1 MSFYVAKTQFYDE
14 LNNGKLITERRLT
27 AANNFQDAFAI
38 IIDYYGED
46 VIESITL
53 ELVGVDSSIELFDDE
68 FVKGG
73 RM

>member
-1 MSFYVAKTQFYDE
+1 MSFYVAKTQYYDVE
-14 LNNGKLITERRLT
+14 DGKLITERRLT
-27 AANNFQDAFAI
+27 AADNFQDAFAI

-53 ELVGVDSSIELFDDE
+53 ELVGVDSSVELFDDE

>member
-1 MSFYVAKTQFYDE
+1 MSFYVAKTQYYDE
-14 LNNGKLITERRLT
+14 DGRFITERRLT

-46 VIESITL
+46 AIESITL
-53 ELVGVDSSIELFDDE
+53 ELVGVDSSVELFDDE